1 MLTIYGFLVGIIDS
15 LQDRK
20 YGYLGPVW
28 IHYLIIVIWL
38 IAHYLIWVSWWDSC
52 YLKHKLTIS

>member
-1 MLTIYGFLVGIIDS
+1 MLTIYSFLVGIIDS

-28 IHYLIIVIWL
+28 IHCLIIVIWL
-38 IAHYLIWVSWWDSC
+38 ITHYLIW
-52 YLKHKLTIS
+52 IS